1 MSEDR
6 NEQEKKPRINA
17 VEHPDGLRSGKE
29 DQPGRQLF
37 LSHEMEDIVR
47 NYAKPAEKV
56 RSFPKKPGVYLMKDA
71 ADRVIYI
78 GKAKNLHNRAGSYF
92 HHTALEDQR
101 VIPIITEV
109 RDIDFI
115 PAESEVDAIM
125 MEARLIKDIQPKYN
139 RDLKDDKTFPYIEI
153 FSMEQ
158 FPRVLVTRTPR
169 DHGTTLIGPFPSAS
183 LLRGAVNVLQKIFR
197 FRNCSLNIREEDEQW
212 NWYRPCLLAS
222 IGQCSA
228 PCGHRITKEL
238 YRRDIRRLRAFLN
251 GKRQEVLQELKNEMT
266 DAASERR
273 YERAAEIRDQIDALN
288 KLREHGNLEKHVQ
301 PEVFQIDPR
310 RGVLGLK
317 KIFKLKEIPRT
328 IEGVDIAHLGGEDM
342 VASMVHFQDGLPFK
356 PRYRRYKIKT
366 VEGIDDFASIAEV
379 VARRFAVEDPNNP
392 PPDILLVDGGKGQ
405 LHAAL
410 KALEHSAVRP
420 GMVLS
425 LAKRDEEVFIP
436 EQEESIRLSRHSF
449 ALRLLQY
456 VRDEAHRFAQHY
468 HHILRKKSTLGDD

>member
-1 MSEDR
+1 MTEDPI
-6 NEQEKKPRINA
+6 NQGKKPIINA

-29 DQPGRQLF
+29 DQPTRQLF
-37 LSHEMEDIVR
+37 LSPEFEGIIR
-47 NYAKPAEKV
+47 NYAHAAEKV
-56 RSFPKKPGVYLMKDA
+56 RSFPKKPGVYLMKDS

-92 HHTALEDQR
+92 HHTALQDQR
-101 VIPIITEV
+101 VLPIISEV

-139 RDLKDDKTFPYIEI
+139 RDLKDDKSFPYIEI
-153 FSMEQ
+153 YNREEY
-158 FPRVLVTRTPR
+158 PRVLVTRTPK

-183 LLRGAVNVLQKIFR
+183 LLRGAINVLQKIFR
-197 FRNCSLNIREEDEQW
+197 FRNCSLLIKEEEERW

-228 PCGHRITKEL
+228 PCNHRISKEL
-238 YRRDIRRLRAFLN
+238 YRRDIRRLRNFLN
-251 GKRQEVLQELKNEMT
+251 GKRQEVLRELKNEMT
-266 DAASERR
+266 DAAKDRR
-273 YERAAEIRDQIDALN
+273 YERAAEIRDQIEALE
-288 KLREHGNLEKHVQ
+288 KLRERGNIEKHVQ

-310 RGVLGLK
+310 RGVIGLK
-317 KIFKLKEIPRT
+317 KIFKLPDLPRT
-328 IEGVDIAHLGGEDM
+328 IEGIDIAHLGGEDM
-342 VASMVHFQDGLPFK
+342 VASLVHFQDGLPFK
-356 PRYRRYKIKT
+356 PGYRRYKIRT

-379 VARRFAVEDPNNP
+379 VARRFSVVDPNNP
-392 PPDILLVDGGKGQ
+392 PPDILLIDGGKGQ
-405 LHAAL
+405 LHAAC
-410 KALEHSAVRP
+410 KALEHSQTAP
-420 GMVLS
+420 GMILS

-436 EQEESIRLSRHSF
+436 DQEDPLRLSRHSF

-468 HHILRKKSTLGDD
+468 HHLLRKKSTFNDD